1 LQEGNSLTLMLGRSK
16 MKKIIALVAIAAS
29 LAVFSTSVVGKKLP
43 SVGYVLVG
51 PHNDGGWSMRHHQG
65 FQSLTKHG
73 YKVSMV
79 EMVPESDSSKIFRKL
94 ARKHDIVFATS
105 FGYMDHMLKVADKNK
120 DTVFMH
126 ATGFKGNDTNMDN
139 YVCHSFQAR
148 YLTGIAAGMLT
159 KTNKIGVVGS
169 HPIPEIIRNINAIA
183 LGAQTVN
190 PDIEVNIVWINSWFD
205 PPKDMDAA
213 KALLDA
219 GNDILYTTTDSPSVV
234 SLAQRAWKTGKE
246 VWSMGNDAPM
256 GSNGPDRYITGMM
269 FNWNVLYKHILDQLT
284 QGKLKM
290 NQRWAWGLQE
300 NCVGLSPWG
309 KNVPGDVVNKVETV
323 KMEWINDNMGTYYP
337 FDQGITKQ
345 DGSKVEAGVINR
357 PELETMQ
364 YFVKG
369 VASPFPVK

>member
-1 LQEGNSLTLMLGRSK
+1 
-16 MKKIIALVAIAAS
+16 MKKIIAIIAAVAM
-29 LAVFSTSVVGKKLP
+29 AVTVGIAHVSAKQI

-79 EMVPESDSSKIFRKL
+79 EMVPESDSKKVFSKL

-105 FGYMDHMLKVADKNK
+105 FGYMDPMVKAAEKNK
-120 DTVFMH
+120 NTIFLH
-126 ATGFKGNDTNMDN
+126 ATGYKGNDKNMDN

-148 YLTGIAAGMLT
+148 YLTGIAAGLLT
-159 KTNKIGVVGS
+159 KTNSIGVVGS
-169 HPIPEIIRNINAIA
+169 HPIPEIIRNINALT

-190 PDIEVNIVWINSWFD
+190 PDIKVKVIWINSWFD

-213 KALLDA
+213 KALLDD

-234 SLAQRAWKTGKE
+234 SLAQRAWKSDGKE

-256 GSNGPDRYITGMM
+256 GVNGPDRYITGMM
-269 FNWNVLYKHILDQLT
+269 FNWNVLYKHIVDQLAE
-284 QGKLKM
+284 GKLQM
-290 NQRWAWGLQE
+290 GNRWAWGLQE

-309 KNVPGDVVNKVETV
+309 KNVPGEVVNKVETV
-323 KMEWINDNMGTYYP
+323 KMNWINDEMGTYYP
-337 FDQGITKQ
+337 FDQGVTKQ
-345 DGSKVEAGVINR
+345 DGTKVPAGEIQR
-357 PELETMQ
+357 PQLETMQ

-369 VASPFPVK
+369 VASKFPVK

>member
-1 LQEGNSLTLMLGRSK
+1 MQEGNSLTLMLGRSK

>member
-1 LQEGNSLTLMLGRSK
+1 
-16 MKKIIALVAIAAS
+16 MKKIIALVAIAVS

-213 KALLDA
+213 KALLES

>member
-1 LQEGNSLTLMLGRSK
+1 
-16 MKKIIALVAIAAS
+16 MKKRNFIAA
-29 LAVFSTSVVGKKLP
+29 FVVGLMAFGMTEFVYAPYAFGAKDI

-51 PHNDGGWSMRHHQG
+51 PKNDGGWSMRHYDG
-65 FQSLTKHG
+65 FMSLKKHG
-73 YKVSMV
+73 YNVSGV
-79 EMVPESDSSKIFRKL
+79 EMVPEAESTKVFRKL

-105 FGYMDHMLKVADKNK
+105 FGYMDHMLKAAKK
-120 DTVFMH
+120 DSSTIFMH
-126 ATGFKGNDTNMDN
+126 ATGYKGNDTNMDN

-169 HPIPEIIRNINAIA
+169 HPIPEIIRNINALTI
-183 LGAQTVN
+183 GAQTVN

-213 KALLDA
+213 KALLDD

-234 SLAQRAWKTGKE
+234 SLAQQAWKTKGAE

-269 FNWNVLYKHILDQLT
+269 FNWNVLYKHIVDQLAE
-284 QGKLKM
+284 GKLQM
-290 NQRWAWGLQE
+290 GQRWAWGLQE
-300 NCVGLSPWG
+300 NCVSLSPWG
-309 KNVPGDVVNKVETV
+309 KNVPGEVVNKVETI
-323 KMEWINDNMGTYYP
+323 KMQWIQDDLGTYFP
-337 FDQGITKQ
+337 FDQGITKV
-345 DGSKVEAGVINR
+345 DGSTVSKGEIAR
-357 PELETMQ
+357 PQLETMQ

-369 VASPFPVK
+369 VVSPFPGK